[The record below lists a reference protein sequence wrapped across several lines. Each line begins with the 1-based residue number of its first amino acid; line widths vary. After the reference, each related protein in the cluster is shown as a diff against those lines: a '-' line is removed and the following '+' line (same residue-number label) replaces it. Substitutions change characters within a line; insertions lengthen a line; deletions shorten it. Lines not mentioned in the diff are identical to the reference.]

1 VSLGKT
7 LSKKRKRRGR
17 RRRNDEKY
25 VFLEV
30 TLNKD

>member
-25 VFLEV
+25 VFLKV